1 MTPTG
6 FVALR
11 KAVGLAHATR
21 GLRLRFTHRGVYLAE
36 VGHDVVVR
44 TSGTPLRFTPCQVR
58 MALARALVDRIAG
71 RRVSAFGLPVGDDPE
86 IHFGV
91 GGDDAAV
98 LPFGIVRRVDPSG
111 SRFEFATTVALERI
125 TDLCEG
131 TNYSHHPCLGGDV
144 DLRLAFDEAVAVT
157 TVALSGSPG
166 DTRVL
171 ENVAYEML
179 LGCATEELADPAWTT
194 TALT

>member
-21 GLRLRFTHRGVYLAE
+21 GLRLRFTHRGAYLAE

-58 MALARALVDRIAG
+58 MALARALVDSIAG
-71 RRVSAFGLPVGDDPE
+71 RSVSAFGLPVGDDPE

-98 LPFGIVRRVDPSG
+98 LPFGIVRR
-111 SRFEFATTVALERI
+111 E
-125 TDLCEG
+125 
-131 TNYSHHPCLGGDV
+131 
-144 DLRLAFDEAVAVT
+144 VT

-171 ENVAYEML
+171 ENLAYEML
-179 LGCATEELADPAWTT
+179 LGCAAEELVDPAWTT

>member
-21 GLRLRFTHRGVYLAE
+21 GLRLRFTHRGAYLAE

-44 TSGTPLRFTPCQVR
+44 TSGAPLRFTLCQVR

-71 RRVSAFGLPVGDDPE
+71 RGVSAFGLPVGDDPE

-91 GGDDAAV
+91 GGDAAV

-131 TNYSHHPCLGGDV
+131 TNYSHHPCLGGGV

-157 TVALSGSPG
+157 TVALSGLPG

-171 ENVAYEML
+171 ENLAYEML
-179 LGCATEELADPAWTT
+179 LGCATEELVDPTWTT
-194 TALT
+194 TAFT